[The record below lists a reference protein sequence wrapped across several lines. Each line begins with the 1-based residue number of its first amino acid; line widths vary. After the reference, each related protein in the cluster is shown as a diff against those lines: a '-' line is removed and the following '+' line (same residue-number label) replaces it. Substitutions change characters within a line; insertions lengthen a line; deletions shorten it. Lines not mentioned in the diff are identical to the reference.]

1 MLIKFED
8 SGKTEYAGLNYFYGE
23 ESVMEGELFD
33 SDLNPIDRS
42 GISLD
47 IGDDGNNCSVSRR
60 QKTHINS
67 LLH

>member
-1 MLIKFED
+1 MLIKFEA

-23 ESVMEGELFD
+23 ESVMEGEIFD

-60 QKTHINS
+60 QSPSLRNS
-67 LLH
+67 RY

>member
-1 MLIKFED
+1 MLINFKD

-33 SDLNPIDRS
+33 SALNPIDRS

-47 IGDDGNNCSVSRR
+47 IGDDGNNCSVSLTTFIV
-60 QKTHINS
+60 Q
-67 LLH
+67 L